1 MYPVT
6 PSLSDP
12 LSTPPRHPRLR
23 IVAALAGIAAIF
35 PLSGCFDAHAGI
47 TITGDDRISG
57 TIHVTPEARVR
68 SQFEQWQTPEDLAGR
83 VSREVIDPSTGKM
96 EITFDRLHF
105 IELTDTLRQ
114 LSDDRIDIDLD
125 RTGGGKVSMNG
136 HMDLTHLPSAKVDFV
151 VAFPEQV
158 TDSNGRQTEPNRVE
172 WQLAS
177 GEDHTVWASSPAG
190 STKRNQ
196 FLLFAG
202 VTTAAGVLASA
213 LGILWARRI
222 RDMQD
227 F

>member
-1 MYPVT
+1 MT
-6 PSLSDP
+6 PSPSEP
-12 LSTPPRHPRLR
+12 TKTRRRHRHLR
-23 IVAALAGIAAIF
+23 ITAALAGIAAIF
-35 PLSGCFDAHAGI
+35 PLSGCFDAQAGF
-47 TITGDDRISG
+47 TISGDDRVSG
-57 TIHVTPEARVR
+57 TVHVTPEEGFR
-68 SQFEQWQTPEDLAGR
+68 SQFEQWKAPEDLSDR
-83 VSREVIDPSTGKM
+83 VSQEVIDSSTGKI
-96 EITFDRLHF
+96 EVAFNELHF

-125 RTGGGKVSMNG
+125 RTGGGKISMNG
-136 HMDLTHLPSAKVDFV
+136 HMDLTHLPGAKVDFV
-151 VAFPEQV
+151 VTFPEQV
-158 TDSNGRQTEPNRVE
+158 TDSNGRQTEPNKVE

-177 GEDHTVWASSPAG
+177 GENHTVWASSPTG

-213 LGILWARRI
+213 LGILWARRV